1 MQLNKIPVL
10 DKGFVAGIS
19 FSMSSKTLST
29 VQSFYFKSNFA
40 PQLYKFANA
49 TLILK
54 CPLFINMF
62 LSRYDFKTL
71 TLNANSDDGLVETYV
86 PNESEIGATDV
97 VTSQNIKE
105 SIEQAAEALKLSSEG
120 FVMDGCDNFIAQV
133 NLPISVYNEIMVSGS
148 LESWLRLTKQK
159 NLPKP
164 IESYR
169 QVIEDILR
177 AQWPNLKQMQ
187 QKVV

>member
-19 FSMSSKTLST
+19 FAMPNKILST
-29 VQSFYFKSNFA
+29 VKSFYFKNNFA
-40 PQLYKFANA
+40 PQLYKYANA

-54 CPLFINMF
+54 CPLFINF
-62 LSRYDFKTL
+62 ALYKFNFDIL
-71 TLNANSDDGLVETYV
+71 TLNANSDDGLVETYI
-86 PNESEIGATDV
+86 PNEGEIGGTDV
-97 VTSQNIKE
+97 NTAKDIKDAMEQTS
-105 SIEQAAEALKLSSEG
+105 SALKLSAEA
-120 FVMDGCDNFIAQV
+120 FVMDGCDNFVAQV
-133 NLPISVYNEIMVSGS
+133 NLPISVYNEVMVSGS
-148 LESWLRLTKQK
+148 LELWLKFTKQK

-169 QVIEDILR
+169 QVIEDVLR